1 LFFQRPFS
9 VACWNFLGI
18 TWDHNIPFFETIQ
31 KAWSQCCHN
40 FFMEVFLIAA
50 WEIWKQKNTR
60 IFRNTTPSFRSWKLC
75 FIATVK
81 LQMYRLKEE
90 DRVLV
95 QVVGAFPDPAQA
107 GATCTG
113 AGLPQLVTA
122 PSATFSTAFHV

>member
-1 LFFQRPFS
+1 
-9 VACWNFLGI
+9 
-18 TWDHNIPFFETIQ
+18 
-31 KAWSQCCHN
+31 
-40 FFMEVFLIAA
+40 MEVFLIAA